1 MGKIMMAGAEM
12 RCIAENRFEQSVL
25 LHYTSATSLGSSRFL
40 R

>member
-12 RCIAENRFEQSVL
+12 RYIAENPFEQSVL